1 MLAQQGLLLDQVM
14 VCILIQEEQ
23 FRILCMTLGQDGIAA
38 PMSFLEPAEKQNGR
52 RASVSSDTAFRI
64 PSLKE
69 ELCHPRVKDAIYMFF
84 ILQQ

>member
-1 MLAQQGLLLDQVM
+1 MLAQQGLLLDHVI
-14 VCILIQEEQ
+14 VCILIQEVQ
-23 FRILCMTLGQDGIAA
+23 IGIFCMTLGQDGIA

-52 RASVSSDTAFRI
+52 KASVSPDTAFRI